1 MRMMATTSTHV
12 PISGEGVEDNQHASV
27 EPSAPPALTDT
38 PKAYA
43 GCCLALSRP
52 LVTFIHSLLPQAPA
66 LTLSIGSGFGLLE
79 AHLLALQQPPRL
91 MGVEVDPSPNLYLP
105 AANHRVV
112 YGTRFLEPLAAEAA
126 MWLFVYPRRAGLI
139 SEYLDSYGKHKVQQ
153 IIWIGPQA
161 DWDDYS
167 GCFSGW
173 DVRLQSADEVGGRT
187 WDMVAILESPG
198 VTQ

>member
-1 MRMMATTSTHV
+1 MPTTSTLV
-12 PISGEGVEDNQHASV
+12 PMSEDGVEDIQHHSV
-27 EPSAPPALTDT
+27 EPSAPPALTDS
-38 PKAYA
+38 PKAYP

-52 LVTFIHSLLPQAPA
+52 LVTFIHSHLPPPPA
-66 LTLSIGSGFGLLE
+66 LVLSIGSGFGLLE
-79 AHLLALQQPPRL
+79 AHLLAIPQPSHL
-91 MGVEVDPSPNLYLP
+91 VGVEVDPSPNEYIP

-112 YGTRFLEPLAAEAA
+112 YGTRFLDPLAAEAA

-139 SEYLDSYGKHKVQQ
+139 SEYLKTYGQGMVQR

-173 DVRLQSADEVGGRT
+173 DVQLQSANEVGGRA
-187 WDMVAILESPG
+187 WDMIAMLKSRR